1 MHKRITTK
9 KVKKS
14 KECNKKELKNE
25 NNNNNITKNSNS

>member
-1 MHKRITTK
+1 MRERITT

-25 NNNNNITKNSNS
+25 NNNNNITNNSNS